1 VPPADLVDA
10 PVGYVV
16 KRYPRFSETF
26 VVHEVLAREA
36 AGERVEIAA
45 LRPTVDSR
53 FHALLAQVR
62 APVTHIPYDIRSA
75 ERAWSAI
82 RAARADLSGL
92 DAALPELVGVS
103 AAEAVQAVLLSQ
115 WVVERGIGHLHAH
128 FATAPGRTARL
139 ASLVTGVPYS
149 LTAHAKD
156 LFHES
161 VDPDALTAVLGDAHH
176 VVTVSDWNVG
186 WIRRHVPA
194 AAGKVHRVYNGLDLE
209 ALSFASP
216 LDRPPVVAGVGRLVE
231 KKGFADLVD
240 AVTLL
245 RNRRFAVRLEL
256 AGEGPIEAA
265 LREQVRRSGVTDLVT
280 FHGPLP
286 QHEVHDLLRRS
297 AVFAAPCVVAA
308 DGDRDGLPTVLL
320 EAMALGTPCV
330 ATPVTGIPEAVRHD
344 RTGVLVPER
353 DPYALADALEAL
365 VVDGCRRERL
375 ARAAR
380 ALVESEFDSA
390 VQARSLR
397 TLLAGRLAGTRGA
410 A

>member
-1 VPPADLVDA
+1 VLPADRPDA

-26 VVHEVLAREA
+26 VVREVLAREA

-45 LRPTVDSR
+45 LRPSVDSR
-53 FHALLAQVR
+53 FHELLARVQ
-62 APVTHIPYDIRSA
+62 APVTRIPDDIRSA

-82 RAARADLSGL
+82 RAARPSLPGL
-92 DAALPELVGVS
+92 DAVLPELVGVS
-103 AAEAVQAVLLSQ
+103 AVDAVQAVLLSR

-128 FATAPGRTARL
+128 FATVPGRTARL

-156 LFHES
+156 LFHDS
-161 VDPDALTAVLGDAHH
+161 VDHRVLGDVLGDAHH
-176 VVTVSDWNVG
+176 VVTVSDWNVA
-186 WIRRHVPA
+186 WVRREVPA
-194 AAGKVHRVYNGLDLE
+194 AAAKVHRVYNGLDLD
-209 ALSFASP
+209 ALAFSSP
-216 LDRPPVVAGVGRLVE
+216 HDRPPVAAAVGRLVE
-231 KKGFADLVD
+231 KKGFADLAD
-240 AVTLL
+240 AVALL
-245 RNRRFAVRLEL
+245 RYRGTAVRLEL
-256 AGEGPIEAA
+256 AGEGPTEAA
-265 LREQVRRSGVTDLVT
+265 LREQVRRSGLTDLVT

-286 QHEVHDLLRRS
+286 QHEVHGLLRRS

-308 DGDRDGLPTVLL
+308 DGDRDGLPTVLV

-344 RTGVLVPER
+344 RTGLLVPER
-353 DPYALADALEAL
+353 DPYALADGLEAL
-365 VVDGCRRERL
+365 LADGDRRERL
-375 ARAAR
+375 ARAAS

-390 VQARSLR
+390 QQARVLR
-397 TLLAGRLAGTRGA
+397 TLRTGRPIGTRGA